1 MFKYRVFDFIAIIFN
16 LGGITIDMKCGLEIH
31 VQLKTDSKLFCDC
44 PTNYKDA
51 SANTNICPVCLN
63 QPGAKP
69 YPTNEKALENALTI
83 ALMLNCKIDQ
93 NITYFMRK
101 HYDYPDLPSGYQR
114 TSVPIGY
121 EGDLNGVRIREIH
134 MEEDPGQFK
143 PDFGIVD
150 FNRSGIP
157 LVEIVTE
164 PDMHSPEEARQFLK
178 ELIRVLNYSEC
189 ARGEGTMR
197 ADVNI
202 SLEGGNRAEIKN
214 INSIKGA
221 YKALKFEMVR
231 QKNLIKR
238 GVEVKQETRA
248 FLESQMITVGMRT
261 KEDADD
267 YRFIPDPDLP
277 PIKIKKQQ
285 LEEVA
290 ESMPEAPHNKVN
302 RFMKQYE
309 IDEETAK
316 TLTSELELAN
326 AYEKVAESID
336 PIFSAMWMRD
346 ELKRVLT
353 YNKFEFSESEISP
366 KNIIALLTL
375 LKNKEITTKAGQRIV
390 EKMPKN
396 PKSPN
401 EIAEELGLI
410 GVINKD
416 EVVNAAKKA
425 IDENPIAVEDYK
437 TGKGA
442 SLNFLVGQ
450 VMKFTRGKADP
461 GETVKILKKL
471 LE

>member
-1 MFKYRVFDFIAIIFN
+1 
-16 LGGITIDMKCGLEIH
+16 MKCGLEIH

-44 PTNYKDA
+44 PTNYKEA
-51 SANTNICPVCLN
+51 PANTNICPVCLN

-69 YPTNEKALENALTI
+69 YPTNEKALEDALTI
-83 ALMLNCKIDQ
+83 ALMLNCKIDK

-121 EGDLNGVRIREIH
+121 EGDLNGIRIREIH

-164 PDMHSPEEARQFLK
+164 PDMHSPEEARTFLK
-178 ELIRVLNYSEC
+178 ELIRVLKYSEC

-221 YKALKFEMVR
+221 YKALKFEMIR

-248 FLESQMITVGMRT
+248 FLESQMITVAMRT

-277 PIKIKKQQ
+277 PIKVQENQ

-290 ESMPEAPHNKVN
+290 EVMPEAPHNKVK
-302 RFMKQYE
+302 RFIEQYG
-309 IDEETAK
+309 IDEESAK

-326 AYEKVAESID
+326 AYEEVVKSADSK
-336 PIFSAMWMRD
+336 FAAMWMRD

-353 YNKFEFSESEISP
+353 YNKIDFVDSEITAES
-366 KNIIALLTL
+366 IVELLNL
-375 LKNKEITTKAGQRIV
+375 LQNKEITTKAGQRII
-390 EKMPKN
+390 EKMPN
-396 PKSPN
+396 NNKSPK
-401 EIAEELGLI
+401 EIAEKLGLI
-410 GVINKD
+410 GVVKD
-416 EVVNAAKKA
+416 DEIINAAKEA
-425 IDENPIAVEDYK
+425 IDNNPVAVQDYK
-437 TGKGA
+437 DGKNA

-450 VMKFTRGKADP
+450 VMKTTRGKADP

-471 LE
+471 LDN

>member
-1 MFKYRVFDFIAIIFN
+1 
-16 LGGITIDMKCGLEIH
+16 MKCGLEIH

-44 PTNYKDA
+44 PTNYKE
-51 SANTNICPVCLN
+51 SPANTNICPVCLN

-83 ALMLNCKIDQ
+83 ALMLNCKIDK

-164 PDMHSPEEARQFLK
+164 PDMYSPEEARNFLK
-178 ELIRVLNYSEC
+178 ELIRVLKYSEC

-221 YKALKFEMVR
+221 YKALKFEMIR

-248 FLESQMITVGMRT
+248 FLESQMITVAMRT

-277 PIKIKKQQ
+277 PIKVQENQ
-285 LEEVA
+285 LEKVA
-290 ESMPEAPHNKVN
+290 EAMPEAPHNKVK
-302 RFMKQYE
+302 RF
-309 IDEETAK
+309 IEEYGIGEESAK

-326 AYEKVAESID
+326 VYEEVAKSID
-336 PIFSAMWMRD
+336 PKFAAMWMRD

-353 YNKFEFSESEISP
+353 YNKLDFVDSKITAADIVE
-366 KNIIALLTL
+366 LLNL
-375 LKNKEITTKAGQRIV
+375 LKNKEITTKAGQRII
-390 EKMPKN
+390 EKMPNNDKT
-396 PKSPN
+396 PKA
-401 EIAEELGLI
+401 IAEEEGLI
-410 GVINKD
+410 GVVKDD
-416 EVVNAAKKA
+416 EVINAAKKA
-425 IDENPIAVEDYK
+425 IDNNPVAVEDYK
-437 TGKGA
+437 EGKGA

-450 VMKFTRGKADP
+450 VMKATRGKADP
-461 GETVKILKKL
+461 GETVKILKNL
-471 LE
+471 LDN

>member
-1 MFKYRVFDFIAIIFN
+1 M
-16 LGGITIDMKCGLEIH
+16 MCGLEIH

-44 PTNYKDA
+44 PTNYQEA
-51 SANTNICPVCLN
+51 TANTNICPVCLN

-69 YPTNEKALENALTI
+69 FPTNEKALEAALTI
-83 ALMLNCKIDQ
+83 ALMLNCKIDK

-157 LVEIVTE
+157 LIEIVTE
-164 PDMHSPEEARQFLK
+164 PDMYSPEEARTFLK

-221 YKALKFEMVR
+221 YKALKFEMIR

-248 FLESQMITVGMRT
+248 FLESQMITVAMRT

-277 PIKIKKQQ
+277 PIKVQEKQ
-285 LEEVA
+285 LEKVA
-290 ESMPEAPHNKVN
+290 EEMPEAPHNKVK
-302 RFMKQYE
+302 RFIEQYG
-309 IDEETAK
+309 IDDESAK
-316 TLTSELELAN
+316 TLTSELELAD
-326 AYEKVAESID
+326 AYEEVVKSIE
-336 PIFSAMWMRD
+336 PKFAAMWMRD

-353 YNKFEFSESEISP
+353 YNKFDFEDSEITAE
-366 KNIIALLTL
+366 NIVELLNL
-375 LKNKEITTKAGQRIV
+375 LQNKEITTKAGQRII

-396 PKSPN
+396 PQTPKK
-401 EIAEELGLI
+401 IAEEQGLI
-410 GVINKD
+410 GVVNEN
-416 EVVNAAKKA
+416 EVVEAAKQA
-425 IDENPIAVEDYK
+425 INDNPTAVEDYK
-437 TGKGA
+437 EGKGA

-450 VMKFTRGKADP
+450 VMKATRGKADP
-461 GETVKILKKL
+461 GETVKTLKSL
-471 LE
+471 LDN